1 MASLE
6 NRQKTIEAHG
16 LWLRDCDSHPPQLRI
31 SAEEKQDN
39 QSVVLF
45 ENSQCDNGERKKEVG
60 LIPVRFKQKM

>member
-6 NRQKTIEAHG
+6 NRQKTIEALG

-45 ENSQCDNGERKKEVG
+45 ENSQCDNGKWEKEMDFG
-60 LIPVRFKQKM
+60 HVRFKQKM